1 MPLTDLFNPTFF
13 MFLGILLLVVAL
25 LVVYYES
32 KMRDQ
37 NHKIASML
45 SLVSTLAEDMNGVK
59 MGMNH
64 LARTTFQAPLD
75 PLNTAFISSDEN
87 KLITVSD
94 DENGSD
100 SDDDDASLESDE
112 DANSVAESVSTFE
125 INDND
130 NGETS
135 DEADSSEDDDLS
147 SHNEVKV
154 LKLNISRG
162 DVEDEEYE
170 ENENLD
176 DLEELDDQEDLDDTL
191 SETSNLET
199 SEFVEE
205 QPELMENLEDLTE
218 VPTISASDLKT
229 ININLEEPPL
239 DYKKLPLTKLRS
251 IVAEKGLS
259 SDASK
264 LKKNELLKLL
274 GAE

>member
-25 LVVYYES
+25 LVVYFEN

-59 MGMNH
+59 FGLNH
-64 LARTTFQAPLD
+64 LARNTMATNVD

-94 DENGSD
+94 DEND
-100 SDDDDASLESDE
+100 SDE
-112 DANSVAESVSTFE
+112 ESVSTFE
-125 INDND
+125 INDESEGEDEEDND
-130 NGETS
+130 NE
-135 DEADSSEDDDLS
+135 ESSEDDELS
-147 SHNEVKV
+147 SHNDVKV
-154 LKLNISRG
+154 LKLNISKEA
-162 DVEDEEYE
+162 DENEEYD

-176 DLEELDDQEDLDDTL
+176 DLEDLDDSL

-199 SEFVEE
+199 SEFVDD
-205 QPELMENLEDLTE
+205 QPELMENLEDLNE
-218 VPTISASDLKT
+218 GPISASELKT
-229 ININLEEPPL
+229 ININLEEPLAESL
-239 DYKKLPLTKLRS
+239 DYKKLPLPKLRS

>member
-1 MPLTDLFNPTFF
+1 

-25 LVVYYES
+25 LVVYFEN

-59 MGMNH
+59 FGLNH
-64 LARTTFQAPLD
+64 LARNTMATNVD

-94 DENGSD
+94 DEND
-100 SDDDDASLESDE
+100 SDE
-112 DANSVAESVSTFE
+112 ESVSTFE
-125 INDND
+125 RNDD
-130 NGETS
+130 NE
-135 DEADSSEDDDLS
+135 EEEDDDNEEDEESSDSDELS
-147 SHNEVKV
+147 SHNDVKV
-154 LKLNISRG
+154 LKLNISKEA
-162 DVEDEEYE
+162 DENEEYE

-176 DLEELDDQEDLDDTL
+176 DLEDLDDSL

-199 SEFVEE
+199 SEFVDD
-205 QPELMENLEDLTE
+205 QPELMENLEDLNE
-218 VPTISASDLKT
+218 GPISASVLKT
-229 ININLEEPPL
+229 INIDLEEPQVESL
-239 DYKKLPLTKLRS
+239 DFKKLPLPKLRS

-274 GAE
+274 GSE